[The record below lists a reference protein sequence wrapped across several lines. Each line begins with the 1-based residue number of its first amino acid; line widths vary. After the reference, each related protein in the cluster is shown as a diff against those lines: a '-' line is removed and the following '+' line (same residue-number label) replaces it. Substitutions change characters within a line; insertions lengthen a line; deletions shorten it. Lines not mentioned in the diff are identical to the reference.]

1 MCAPWMRREGSALKV
16 ENYLLVRVTTV
27 ILSHSARPRKT
38 VYGMSSSAATPLLN
52 GISMILTPNK
62 KCSPCLRIGVHHVS
76 GRKREGGVAAR
87 SSRFREAT
95 LARAD
100 GVVGSSRSEERRVG
114 KECSTGG
121 SPEHEREKGS
131 S

>member
-76 GRKREGGVAAR
+76 GRKRQGGVDAT
-87 SSRFREAT
+87 SRRI
-95 LARAD
+95 
-100 GVVGSSRSEERRVG
+100 SRSNLLHDVSRWATVPGQGEYVDSDTSRS
-114 KECSTGG
+114 CY
-121 SPEHEREKGS
+121 
-131 S
+131 